1 MNDSGHPRRTTQC
14 PALSPAGT
22 CDTVKLLAIFVFDTN
37 MPAGHDWRDWH
48 LTVRGW
54 IPGNSKADVADKT
67 LTVISVP
74 PGCVL
79 TLRYHTFLPTEN
91 SASANYYTKIL
102 RGKNGELVQELL
114 ARYGDDP
121 EDAAR

>member
-1 MNDSGHPRRTTQC
+1 MQAAKTAIAARYET
-14 PALSPAGT
+14 
-22 CDTVKLLAIFVFDTN
+22 AIFNLVNLIFDKN

-54 IPGNSKADVADKT
+54 VPGNSKADVADKT

-102 RGKNGELVQELL
+102 RGKHGELVQELL